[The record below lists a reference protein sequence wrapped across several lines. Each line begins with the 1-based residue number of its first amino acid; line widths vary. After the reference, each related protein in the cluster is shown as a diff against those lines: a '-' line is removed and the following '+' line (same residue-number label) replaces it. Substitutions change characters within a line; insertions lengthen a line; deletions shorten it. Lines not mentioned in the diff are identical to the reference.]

1 MKNLKKALVLVL
13 AFAMVFSLFTF
24 NASAASFADD
34 DEIVNKE
41 AVATMSQLGIINGYE
56 DGTFLPKQVV
66 TRAEM
71 CKMISVAMTGG
82 NLPLL
87 EGTSLFSD
95 TAGHWANSYI
105 NYCYNKGIVS
115 GDAGKGGAFRP
126 DAAVTGLEA
135 AKMMLVALGYNPA
148 IAGFT

>member
-71 CKMISVAMTGG
+71 CKMICVALNGG
-82 NLPLL
+82 VEPVLDS
-87 EGTSLFSD
+87 GATLFSD
-95 TAGHWANSYI
+95 TKGHWAAKYI
-105 NYCYNKGIVS
+105 NYC
-115 GDAGKGGAFRP
+115 
-126 DAAVTGLEA
+126 
-135 AKMMLVALGYNPA
+135 
-148 IAGFT
+148 